1 MTKLKSLYLSSVH
14 TGSGKTEIALGI
26 AAALEER
33 GYSIGYLKPFGRAKG
48 KSSLDTEAQV
58 MGKIFG
64 IDEASIS
71 PVFLDPVY
79 FETMKKNQDSLRDRI
94 LAGYNVM
101 KETYDVVMIEGA
113 KKYNNY
119 MSFQLDDASL
129 SVQMDNS
136 PVIST
141 NMFEKDEDICDLLT
155 QKEMMV
161 NRQANYAG
169 CIFTRVPKIMIG
181 RLQQEFIPYIDDLG
195 IKTFGAI
202 EYNARLAAPTFSE
215 IVQELG
221 GQLLDEDE
229 SIYNLDA
236 LVYTIMIGAMSSHAA
251 LSYLRSGKKG
261 VIITGGDRSDIVLTA
276 LETDIVG
283 IILTGN
289 LYPDVH
295 VISAAR
301 EKGVPILLVPY
312 DTFTA
317 ATKVEQT
324 SAGLQA
330 DEKQVCKEMVENS
343 INIDE
348 IIQLLTL

>member
-1 MTKLKSLYLSSVH
+1 MAKLKSLYFSSAH
-14 TGSGKTEIALGI
+14 TGSGKTELVLGI
-26 AAALEER
+26 ASLLEEK
-33 GYSIGYLKPFGRAKG
+33 GYSIGYFRPISRAKG
-48 KSSLDTEAQV
+48 KSALDTEMQV
-58 MGKIFG
+58 MAKIFG

-71 PVFLDPVY
+71 TVFLEPVY

-101 KETYDVVMIEGA
+101 KDSYDVVLIEGA

-136 PVIST
+136 PVISV
-141 NMFEKDEDICDLLT
+141 NMFENDEDICDLLT
-155 QKEMMV
+155 QKEIMV
-161 NRQANYAG
+161 ARQANYAG
-169 CIFTRVPKIMIG
+169 CIFTRVPKIMLG
-181 RLQQEFIPYIDDLG
+181 RLQQEFIPYIDELG
-195 IKTFGAI
+195 IKTYGAMA
-202 EYNARLAAPTFSE
+202 YDQRLAAPTFRE
-215 IVQELG
+215 IMTDLG
-221 GQLLDEDE
+221 GQLLDVDD

-236 LVYTIMIGAMSSHAA
+236 LVYTIMIGAMSSHSA

-261 VIITGGDRSDIVLTA
+261 IIITGGDRSDIVLTA

-312 DTFTA
+312 DTFTT
-317 ATKVEQT
+317 ATKVEQV

-330 DEKQVCKEMVENS
+330 DEKDVCKDMVQS
-343 INIDE
+343 AINIDD
-348 IIQLLTL
+348 IIQLLTP